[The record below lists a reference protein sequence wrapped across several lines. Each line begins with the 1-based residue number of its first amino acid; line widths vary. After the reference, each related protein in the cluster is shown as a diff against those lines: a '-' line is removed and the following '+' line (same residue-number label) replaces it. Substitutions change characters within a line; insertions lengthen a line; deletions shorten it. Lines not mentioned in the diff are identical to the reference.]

1 MTEEQNKRL
10 DAIADQIR
18 ILALEVQILCDR
30 LDAAEKQEQQYKKAI
45 ESLWNTIT
53 LARTPSANMSFPSE
67 LMRQEFGNPNARNA
81 TKRLTLTKQ

>member
-10 DAIADQIR
+10 DAIAEQIR

-45 ESLWNTIT
+45 ESL
-53 LARTPSANMSFPSE
+53 
-67 LMRQEFGNPNARNA
+67 
-81 TKRLTLTKQ
+81 